1 MRKENYEQSNT
12 TGKKNKSITEDFK
25 GIKLYNNYLLSVKK
39 WESDKEN
46 LIYYLIY
53 LLNELNFI
61 LNKFIKYKKINNKK
75 Y

>member
-39 WESDKEN
+39 
-46 LIYYLIY
+46 
-53 LLNELNFI
+53 
-61 LNKFIKYKKINNKK
+61 
-75 Y
+75 